1 MVLTM
6 VTYDKLNSIGLL
18 RKTACTFPTHK
29 QTMWRDKTKTE
40 SLNKKTACYETCLE
54 SFRFLS
60 TSERRLKARTERRNW
75 TELTV

>member
-29 QTMWRDKTKTE
+29 QTM
-40 SLNKKTACYETCLE
+40 
-54 SFRFLS
+54 
-60 TSERRLKARTERRNW
+60 
-75 TELTV
+75 